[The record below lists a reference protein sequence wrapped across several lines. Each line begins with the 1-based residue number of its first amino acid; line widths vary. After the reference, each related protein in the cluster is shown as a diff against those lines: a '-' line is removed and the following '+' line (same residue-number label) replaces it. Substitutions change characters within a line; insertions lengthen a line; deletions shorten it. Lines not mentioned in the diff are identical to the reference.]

1 MFILFAVMHLK
12 TVLLDFVFIVPVIFV
27 STNLFSDPIYRMFFF
42 FFTILHI
49 SFNLTHERG

>member
-42 FFTILHI
+42 FTILHI